1 MPNFISCQLKGFFF
15 ENEALNTDKKH
26 VYTYNPETS
35 AGIGPLWYLMEA
47 TSRMMGMVREGHLK
61 MI

>member
-1 MPNFISCQLKGFFF
+1 MPIERIFF